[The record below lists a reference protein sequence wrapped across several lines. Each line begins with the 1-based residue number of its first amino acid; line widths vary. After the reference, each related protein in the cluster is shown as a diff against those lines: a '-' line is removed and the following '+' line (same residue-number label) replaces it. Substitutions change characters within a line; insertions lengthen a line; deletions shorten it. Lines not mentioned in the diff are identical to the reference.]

1 MIKISLDE
9 AYVFDLLSILDLKKT
24 KSLGKEDNQKHI
36 ENYNTLHDE
45 ISDQIT
51 DIKMLEII
59 NSEEYKDLVDIN
71 SKVFDLVDLGK
82 DQEGLAKTTAMANY
96 DRFILKNK
104 LQKKFFKNPLKEAK
118 IGYDKV

>member
-9 AYVFDLLSILDLKKT
+9 AYVFDLLSILDLKRA
-24 KSLGKEDNQKHI
+24 KSVGKEDNQKHI

-45 ISDQIT
+45 ISEQIS

-59 NSEEYKDLVDIN
+59 KSEEYKDLVDIN

-82 DQEGLAKTTAMANY
+82 DQEGLAKTTAMANH

>member
-9 AYVFDLLSILDLKKT
+9 AYVFDLLSILDLKRA
-24 KSLGKEDNQKHI
+24 KSVGKEDNQKHI

-45 ISDQIT
+45 ISEQIS

-59 NSEEYKDLVDIN
+59 KSEEYKDLVDIN

-82 DQEGLAKTTAMANY
+82 DQEGLAKITAMANY

>member
-9 AYVFDLLSILDLKKT
+9 AYVFDLLSILDLKKA
-24 KSLGKEDNQKHI
+24 KSIGKEDNQKHI
-36 ENYNTLHDE
+36 ENYNTLYSE
-45 ISDQIT
+45 ISEQIT
-51 DIKMLEII
+51 DIKMQEII
-59 NSEEYKDLVDIN
+59 ESEEYKDLVDIN
-71 SKVFDLVDLGK
+71 TKVFDLVDLGK
-82 DQEGLAKTTAMANY
+82 EQQGLARTTAMANF

>member
-9 AYVFDLLSILDLKKT
+9 AYVFDLLSILDLKRA
-24 KSLGKEDNQKHI
+24 KSTGREDNQKHI
-36 ENYNTLHDE
+36 ENYNILYDE
-45 ISDQIT
+45 ISEQIT
-51 DIKMLEII
+51 DIKMHQII
-59 NSEEYKDLVDIN
+59 KSEEYTHLVAIN

-96 DRFILKNK
+96 DRFILKNE

>member
-9 AYVFDLLSILDLKKT
+9 AYVFDLLSILDLKRT
-24 KSLGKEDNQKHI
+24 KSAGKEDNQKHI
-36 ENYNTLHDE
+36 ENYDTLYDE
-45 ISDQIT
+45 ISEQIT
-51 DIKMLEII
+51 DIKMHQVIK
-59 NSEEYKDLVDIN
+59 SEEYKNLVVIN

>member
-9 AYVFDLLSILDLKKT
+9 AYVFDLLSILDLKRT
-24 KSLGKEDNQKHI
+24 KSVGKEDNQKHI

-45 ISDQIT
+45 ISEQIS

-59 NSEEYKDLVDIN
+59 KSEEYKDLVDIN

-82 DQEGLAKTTAMANY
+82 DQEGLAKITAMANY

>member
-9 AYVFDLLSILDLKKT
+9 AYVFDLLSILDLKRA
-24 KSLGKEDNQKHI
+24 KSVGKEDNQKHI

-45 ISDQIT
+45 ISEQIS

-59 NSEEYKDLVDIN
+59 KSEEYKDLVDIN

-96 DRFILKNK
+96 DIFILKNK

>member
-1 MIKISLDE
+1 
-9 AYVFDLLSILDLKKT
+9 
-24 KSLGKEDNQKHI
+24 
-36 ENYNTLHDE
+36 
-45 ISDQIT
+45 
-51 DIKMLEII
+51 MLEII